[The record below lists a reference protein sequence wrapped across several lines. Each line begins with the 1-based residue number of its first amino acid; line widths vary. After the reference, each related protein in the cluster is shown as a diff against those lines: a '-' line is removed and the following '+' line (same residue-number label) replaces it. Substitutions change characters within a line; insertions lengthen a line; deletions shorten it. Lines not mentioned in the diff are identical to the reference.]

1 MSTPFPLLIPSTS
14 SPVCSSNQSAVL
26 GTRLDRRVRTHHLYT
41 SLSVSDRQFFRTTP
55 CASATSTTSP
65 SNEGGGAN
73 AGGPALIRHGVL
85 TIGSLALTI
94 SLEQAAVRFLRAN
107 SIQFP
112 GSLCAML
119 VLLGSITLLRV
130 LRLTKA
136 AEGLRTL
143 FTPATA
149 FLTRWLAVFFVPNLV
164 MLPLA
169 PKLPSADVAKIAII
183 LVFGFVASLL
193 STAAIALGLRSIVAK
208 IRGSPAKAAPAS
220 VSGGSSGPSNGLL
233 LVLALGGLVSLPI
246 AAASGSAI
254 APAAGTLYALCAT
267 MFAFC
272 IGQRAPKPVR
282 SVLHPLV
289 VCTVGAL
296 GALTV
301 LSTLSGTPLATV
313 LGSYYA
319 RGAGSLSEWGAG
331 NMLAA
336 LLGPAVVS
344 FALQM
349 DSRRALVRA
358 RGPELV
364 GTSLLATVVGLFG
377 TAAVARGLSMT
388 PDARLMVVPRMI
400 TAPLAAAIV
409 DMLGTQPGVALS
421 VVAITGLLGA
431 NIAMPM
437 LSAARVRDPVVRG
450 LATGA
455 AAHGLGTAAMADEPA
470 AFPFAAIAMTLVG
483 IFATCMVASPPIRA
497 LLLRVALGRVSN
509 APVPV
514 A

>member
-1 MSTPFPLLIPSTS
+1 MAPTAAFLSTPLPRLIPLS
-14 SPVCSSNQSAVL
+14 SSSVCAAQRSGIV
-26 GTRLDRRVRTHHLYT
+26 GTPLNRRVHPLHHRK
-41 SLSVSDRQFFRTTP
+41 SSSVPQPYFSRTTP
-55 CASATSTTSP
+55 NASATTAAGSG
-65 SNEGGGAN
+65 GGGA
-73 AGGPALIRHGVL
+73 LLRHSV
-85 TIGSLALTI
+85 TTVGSLALTI
-94 SLEQAAVRFLRAN
+94 SLEQAAARFLRAN

-130 LRLTKA
+130 LRLSKA
-136 AEGLRTL
+136 AEGLRAL

-169 PKLPSADVAKIAII
+169 PKLPSADVAKIAIV
-183 LVFGFVASLL
+183 LVFGFAASLL

-208 IRGSPAKAAPAS
+208 IRGSPPKAAPTSA
-220 VSGGSSGPSNGLL
+220 SGGSSGPSNALL
-233 LVLALGGLVSLPI
+233 LVLALGGLASLPI
-246 AAASGSAI
+246 AAASGSAM
-254 APAAGTLYALCAT
+254 APVAGTLYALCAT

-272 IGQRAPKPVR
+272 VGQRAPKQVR
-282 SVLHPLV
+282 TILHPLV

-296 GALTV
+296 GALSV
-301 LSTLSGTPLATV
+301 LSTISGAPLATV

-364 GTSLLATVVGLFG
+364 GTSLLATIVGLFG

-421 VVAITGLLGA
+421 VVAVTGLLGA
-431 NIAMPM
+431 NVAMPM
-437 LSAARVRDPVVRG
+437 LSAMRVKDPVVRG

-483 IFATCMVASPPIRA
+483 IFATCMVASPVIRA
-497 LLLRVALGRVSN
+497 LLLRVALGRVTPVA
-509 APVPV
+509 APV